1 MPEIILADV
10 VSEGQEMSKLEE
22 LKQQQAELEAEI
34 KRAAKEERA
43 EALKEVRRLCKL
55 HGFTYNQ
62 IKGSLAPGRKRRTA
76 D

>member
-1 MPEIILADV
+1 
-10 VSEGQEMSKLEE
+10 MSKLDE
-22 LKQQQAELEAEI
+22 LMQQQAELDAEI
-34 KRAAKEERA
+34 KRVAKSEKA

-62 IKGSLAPGRKRRTA
+62 LKGSLAAGRKSRTS

>member
-1 MPEIILADV
+1 
-10 VSEGQEMSKLEE
+10 MSKLDD
-22 LKQQQAELEAEI
+22 LSQQQAELDAEI
-34 KRAAKEERA
+34 KRVAKAEKA

-62 IKGSLAPGRKRRTA
+62 VKGSLAPGRKRRTR

>member
-1 MPEIILADV
+1 
-10 VSEGQEMSKLEE
+10 MSKLDD
-22 LKQQQAELEAEI
+22 LIQQQAELDAEI
-34 KRAAKEERA
+34 KRVAKAEKA

-62 IKGSLAPGRKRRTA
+62 LKGSLAPGRKRRTR

>member
-1 MPEIILADV
+1 MM
-10 VSEGQEMSKLEE
+10 SEDFIRKDQPMSTLDE

-34 KRAAKEERA
+34 KRVAKDERV

-62 IKGSLAPGRKRRTA
+62 LKGHLAAGRKSRTEK
-76 D
+76 